1 MDVVE
6 MLREDEDA
14 ILAEAVPAVTWLRH
28 YGAEGEETARE
39 RLLALYRLVERA
51 VADRDLDEL
60 LAHARRVARERYE
73 AGYDRAEVLAAFS
86 ALEEAIWH
94 QALLRLPDGERTWAL
109 GLVGTALSHAKE
121 ALTRAFASL
130 AQGPQAPYVDMSR
143 IFRGADAGRRDR
155 FREDL
160 VYPV

>member
-28 YGAEGEETARE
+28 YGAEGEDTARE
-39 RLLALYRLVERA
+39 RLQALYRLVERA

-73 AGYDRAEVLAAFS
+73 AGYERAEVLAAFS

-121 ALTRAFASL
+121 GLTRAFASL

>member
-39 RLLALYRLVERA
+39 RLQALYRLVERA

-60 LAHARRVARERYE
+60 LAHARRVARERFE
-73 AGYDRAEVLAAFS
+73 AGYDRAEVLSAFS

>member
-39 RLLALYRLVERA
+39 RLQALYRLVERA
-51 VADRDLDEL
+51 VADRDLDDL
-60 LAHARRVARERYE
+60 LAHARRVARERFE
-73 AGYDRAEVLAAFS
+73 AGYDRAEVLSAFS

-121 ALTRAFASL
+121 ALARAFASL
-130 AQGPQAPYVDMSR
+130 AHGPQAPYVDMSR

-155 FREDL
+155 FREDM

>member
-39 RLLALYRLVERA
+39 RLQALYRLVERA

-73 AGYDRAEVLAAFS
+73 AGYERAEVLAAFS

-155 FREDL
+155 FREDM

>member
-1 MDVVE
+1 MDLVE

-14 ILAEAVPAVTWLRH
+14 ILEEAVPAVTWLRH

-39 RLLALYRLVERA
+39 RLQALYRLVERA

-60 LAHARRVARERYE
+60 LAHARRVARERFE
-73 AGYDRAEVLAAFS
+73 AGYDRAEVVAAFS

-94 QALLRLPDGERTWAL
+94 QALSRLPEGERTWAL

-121 ALTRAFASL
+121 ALVRAFAAL
-130 AQGPQAPYVDMSR
+130 AQGGQAPYVDMSR
-143 IFRGADAGRRDR
+143 IFRGADTGRRDR

>member
-39 RLLALYRLVERA
+39 RLQALYRLVERA

>member
-39 RLLALYRLVERA
+39 RLQALYRLVERA
-51 VADRDLDEL
+51 VADRDLDDL
-60 LAHARRVARERYE
+60 LAHARRVARERFE
-73 AGYDRAEVLAAFS
+73 AGYDRAEVLSAFS

-130 AQGPQAPYVDMSR
+130 AQGPQAPYVDMSP

>member
-39 RLLALYRLVERA
+39 RLQALYRLVERA

-60 LAHARRVARERYE
+60 LAHARRVARERFE
-73 AGYDRAEVLAAFS
+73 AGYDRAEVLSAFS

-155 FREDL
+155 FREDM